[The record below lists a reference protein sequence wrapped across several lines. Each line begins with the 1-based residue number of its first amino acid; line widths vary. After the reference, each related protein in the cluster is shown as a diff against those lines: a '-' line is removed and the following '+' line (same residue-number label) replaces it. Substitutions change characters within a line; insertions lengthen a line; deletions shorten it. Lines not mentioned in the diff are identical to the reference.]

1 MRSFIAINLPAA
13 VKNDIGEIVGR
24 LRNAGPAARWV
35 PADNLHVT
43 VKFLDEIS
51 EDQVKPLLGA
61 ITAASGQTHP
71 FELQLGGFGFFPNE
85 RKSRVFW
92 VGIESGFD
100 ILKSLVHR
108 IDHETAP
115 LGFDPEKRPFSAH
128 ITLARLREPGPA
140 GALATA
146 AARLDYHSE
155 PIQVSEIDLMRSVL
169 SPKGATYS
177 VLGSVPLR

>member
-13 VKNDIGEIVGR
+13 VKAEIGEIVAR
-24 LRNAGPAARWV
+24 LRNAGPPARWV

-71 FELQLGGFGFFPNE
+71 FELHLGGFGFFPNE

-92 VGIESGFD
+92 VGIETGFD
-100 ILKSLVHR
+100 TLKNLARS
-108 IDHETAP
+108 IDHETIP
-115 LGFDPEKRPFSAH
+115 LGFEPEKRAFSAH
-128 ITLARLREPGPA
+128 ITLARFRDPGPA
-140 GALATA
+140 GDLAVA

-155 PIQVSEIDLMRSVL
+155 PIHVAGVELMRSVL

-177 VLGSVPLR
+177 VLGSVPLK